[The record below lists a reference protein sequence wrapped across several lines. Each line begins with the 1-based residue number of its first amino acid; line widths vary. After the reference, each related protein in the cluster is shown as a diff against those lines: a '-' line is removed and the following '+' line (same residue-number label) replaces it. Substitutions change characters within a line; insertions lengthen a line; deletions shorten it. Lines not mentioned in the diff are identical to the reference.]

1 MEPRLCNVG
10 RVAGVLFCQIYWSQ
24 PGEKA
29 CLKMT
34 LKAGN
39 GGILI
44 FAKTL
49 GLPRKFFN
57 LGQNILGSSFFREER
72 SDVVL
77 RKDPNIAS

>member
-1 MEPRLCNVG
+1 
-10 RVAGVLFCQIYWSQ
+10 
-24 PGEKA
+24 
-29 CLKMT
+29 MT